1 MTESGSA
8 ENITAK
14 RDVEPTS
21 PRRSLLFVP
30 GSDPRKLERARDAGA
45 DAVILDLED
54 SVAMEKKAEARRLVA
69 EALAAKAFTGVE
81 AVVRINPPG
90 SAHFEAD
97 LESVIGAGC
106 RTIMLSKSE
115 SAQQIAAV
123 ARKSGPAKLLLLIET
138 PLGIVSAP
146 AIAAASD
153 RVDALCFGPADFS
166 LAMGLAQ
173 TDASRGIAYH
183 ARCGVVLAAKARGI
197 AAIDSVFL
205 SVKDDDAFRKDAELG
220 LGLGYDGKLCIH
232 PRQVEIA
239 TAVYTPSGEAV
250 ERALRIIAA
259 WEQATAEGRGVFALD
274 GVMIDA
280 PLVALQR
287 RVLARSRRP

>member
-1 MTESGSA
+1 MTEGGSA

-14 RDVEPTS
+14 RDVEPTP

-54 SVAMEKKAEARRLVA
+54 SVAMEKKAEARRFVA
-69 EALAAKAFTGVE
+69 EALAAKAFSSVE

-166 LAMGLAQ
+166 LAMGLAE
-173 TDASRGIAYH
+173 TDASRG
-183 ARCGVVLAAKARGI
+183 
-197 AAIDSVFL
+197 
-205 SVKDDDAFRKDAELG
+205 
-220 LGLGYDGKLCIH
+220 
-232 PRQVEIA
+232 
-239 TAVYTPSGEAV
+239 
-250 ERALRIIAA
+250 
-259 WEQATAEGRGVFALD
+259 
-274 GVMIDA
+274 
-280 PLVALQR
+280 
-287 RVLARSRRP
+287 